1 MRPLITS
8 LFLVLASVSL
18 AGPIVPS
25 RSFILAPKMRD
36 LKDTTKGVKYL
47 RQNGLWGNL
56 ARGFQS
62 TDDRF
67 AWSVSFGGIIGFAE
81 WENSSLY
88 LQGDAEVLA
97 DTYNDISFNP
107 RSIFWTEGIMYGM
120 RLSEV
125 SDLHVGYIH
134 RCKHDIDN
142 LGNNQVAANEERT
155 LIYGSLQGKY
165 VLKNFEVFSYDP
177 KTNLA
182 IDPKFVNMYAAL
194 DYYLVKQD
202 YRYPTEYSDSG
213 NSVEDLTFSLDVG
226 VKFHITTIWDAL
238 AYLRG
243 SVKLS
248 GYNFFDN
255 ITTDIRSELG
265 VELKGEAMLMDIFW
279 GVEGLKDDMNRV
291 PPVETIYMYVG
302 FRFIPNNIGL

>member
-1 MRPLITS
+1 MRLLPTS
-8 LFLVLASVSL
+8 LFLLLASVSL

-25 RSFILAPKMRD
+25 RSFILAPQMRD

-56 ARGFQS
+56 ARGFKS

-155 LIYGSLQGKY
+155 LIYGSLQGK
-165 VLKNFEVFSYDP
+165 
-177 KTNLA
+177 
-182 IDPKFVNMYAAL
+182 FVTRDFKLPENYLMGTFDMYAAL

-202 YRYPTEYSDSG
+202 YRLPHEYADAG
-213 NSVEDLTFSLDVG
+213 NSVEDLTFSLDLGMKARMIPIGDVM
-226 VKFHITTIWDAL
+226 L
-238 AYLRG
+238 YLRG
-243 SVKLS
+243 AWKFS
-248 GYNFFDN
+248 GYNGFE
-255 ITTDIRSELG
+255 DIRTDARAEFG
-265 VELKGEAMLMDIFW
+265 AELKGEAMSMDIFL
-279 GVEGLKDDMNRV
+279 GVEDLKDDMNRV
-291 PPVETIYMYVG
+291 PPVKTTYTYVG

>member
-8 LFLVLASVSL
+8 LFLLLASASL

-25 RSFILAPKMRD
+25 RSFMLAPKMREVT
-36 LKDTTKGVKYL
+36 DTTKGVKFL

-56 ARGFQS
+56 ARGFKS

-120 RLSEV
+120 RLDQK

-142 LGNNQVAANEERT
+142 LGNNTVAANEERT
-155 LIYGSLQGKY
+155 LIYGSLQGKFITRNMT
-165 VLKNFEVFSYDP
+165 LPENI
-177 KTNLA
+177 A
-182 IDPKFVNMYAAL
+182 IKAFDVSAAL

-202 YRYPTEYSDSG
+202 YRFPHEYADSG
-213 NSVEDLTFSLDVG
+213 NSVEDLTYSLDLG
-226 VKFHITTIWDAL
+226 FKAHLASIDAVKF
-238 AYLRG
+238 YLRG
-243 SVKLS
+243 AFKIS
-248 GYNFFDN
+248 GYNWFDDVK
-255 ITTDIRSELG
+255 TDFRTEFGAELA
-265 VELKGEAMLMDIFW
+265 GEAMMMDIFF
-279 GVEGLKDDMNRV
+279 GGESLKDDMNRV
-291 PPVETIYMYVG
+291 PPVATSYIYVG
-302 FRFIPNNIGL
+302 FRFVPNNIGL